1 MKSMQL
7 IDKQRVLNIV
17 TAMNIVGYTKDPYVE
32 DHKITTKERIFAL
45 NFLANEILNQVGID
59 SNSLIVNIKKQSKD
73 KNSEAIGFANMGFNA
88 GIEAAEIKSGFGGFF
103 EENVWE

>member
-1 MKSMQL
+1 
-7 IDKQRVLNIV
+7 
-17 TAMNIVGYTKDPYVE
+17 MNIVGYTKDPYVE

-59 SNSLIVNIKKQSKD
+59 PNELVANIKEQSQE

-88 GIEAAEIKSGFGGFF
+88 GIQASKIKRDFGGFF
-103 EENVWE
+103 EENV